1 MLQGEKVRLRAFRP
15 DDLDALTAFQNDI
28 ETELLGGGAPPRPTP
43 REHMAHLWERLS
55 NDRSGAA
62 FIIEADGKVIG
73 HLGLFDA
80 DVEARTMELGIT
92 IGDKDYWGRGYGSE
106 ALRLAVD
113 YAFRMRN
120 VRKVHLSVLA
130 NNPRAI
136 AAYRRNGFIE
146 EGRRREHAYSAGE
159 YVDLVYMAVFRTDA

>member
-1 MLQGEKVRLRAFRP
+1 VLQGQKVLLRAFRP
-15 DDLDALTAFQNDI
+15 EDLDALTAFQNDLD
-28 ETELLGGGAPPRPTP
+28 TELLGGGDPPRPTT
-43 REHMAHLWERLS
+43 RDYMAQLWERLS
-55 NDRSGAA
+55 NDRSGAT
-62 FIIEADGKVIG
+62 FVVEADGEVIG
-73 HLGLFDA
+73 HLGLFNA

-92 IGDKDYWGRGYGSE
+92 IGDKDYWGRGYGGE

-136 AAYRRNGFIE
+136 AAYRRNGFVE

-159 YVDLVYMAVFRTDA
+159 YVDLVYMAVFRDDA